1 MEPQE
6 DSVHIGQ
13 KICNYCLVLHK
24 KQKSLNQKIYIKIK
38 PEFKRYRRLID
49 FCKTNK
55 ISTIINTVALTN
67 VEKCETNYK
76 QANEINCMIPL
87 RLCRVAKK
95 LDIQIVHIS
104 NDMLLMEKNKYVVK
118 FDDTVKWI

>member
-1 MEPQE
+1 M
-6 DSVHIGQ
+6 H
-13 KICNYCLVLHK
+13 LF
-24 KQKSLNQKIYIKIK
+24 IKIK
-38 PEFKRYRRLID
+38 KIFKSENLYKIKLNLKDTEEIID

-104 NDMLLMEKNKYVVK
+104 TDML
-118 FDDTVKWI
+118 FDGKKKINILKQASIIL